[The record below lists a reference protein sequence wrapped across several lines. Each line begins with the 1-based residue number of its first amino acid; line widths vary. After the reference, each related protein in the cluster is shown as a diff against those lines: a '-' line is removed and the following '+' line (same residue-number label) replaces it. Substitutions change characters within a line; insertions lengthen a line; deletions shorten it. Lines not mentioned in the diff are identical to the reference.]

1 MFRNDT
7 TGQPSLEIVRLLNRM
22 IKERSFNVHPN
33 VMFCLLELRLKN
45 ELGGI
50 RASQTK
56 AEKDEPKNALS
67 KGKAAA
73 KRAKGKKVEQPHL
86 SKKAR
91 KNQKE
96 IEAIGEEMREAEAE
110 VDRDERQNTVRFYV
124 SLGSEGY

>member
-1 MFRNDT
+1 
-7 TGQPSLEIVRLLNRM
+7 M

-33 VMFCLLELRLKN
+33 VMFCLLDLRLKN

-56 AEKDEPKNALS
+56 AEKDEPKNVLS

-73 KRAKGKKVEQPHL
+73 KRAKGKKVDLPHL

-96 IEAIGEEMREAEAE
+96 IDAIGEEMREAEAE
-110 VDRDERQNTVRFYV
+110 VDRDERQNTVRVY
-124 SLGSEGY
+124 LPPNRKGC